1 MNTVEKI
8 ELTGEIATP
17 PTKGRSPQGKP
28 CVVVEI
34 ATGRGEWITLAAF
47 SREAMFHLSR
57 VTVGE
62 VVDIVGRPSKLAL

>member
-1 MNTVEKI
+1 MNAAEKI
-8 ELTGEIATP
+8 ALSGEVASP
-17 PTKGRSPQGKP
+17 PANGISRKGKP

-34 ATGRGEWITLAAF
+34 TTGRGERITLAAF

-62 VVDIVGRPSKLAL
+62 VVEVVGRQTKLAL